1 MNKSLFMEKYANIIC
16 TLCIVLLLIARLGNI
31 RGGIN
36 MNEMKLMPFVVEE
49 ILQNTEKIPDGIKL
63 MKAPELWEEGKW
75 GKGVVVAVLDTGC
88 QLDHPDL
95 KDRII
100 GGRNFTTDDN
110 GDPDKF
116 SDNNGHGTHVAG
128 TIAAVENGQ
137 GVVGMAPQVSLLI
150 LKVLDSSGNG
160 GYQSLI
166 EAIDYALQWK
176 GPEGQ
181 KVRILSMSLGG
192 GTDDPA
198 LHTAIVRAT
207 HSGVLV
213 VCAAGNTGQVETQ
226 FPGSYNEVVGVGA
239 VDLSKKLAPFS
250 TMNKE
255 IDMVAPGVDIVSTY
269 PDSRYASLS
278 GTSMAT
284 PHIAGAAA
292 LIINQCEKDFERTLT
307 EAEIYAQLC
316 KRTTALGYKK
326 IKEGNGFLDLT
337 VGYQIILRPM
347 DVGPAFK

>member
-1 MNKSLFMEKYANIIC
+1 
-16 TLCIVLLLIARLGNI
+16 
-31 RGGIN
+31 
-36 MNEMKLMPFVVEE
+36 MKLMPFTVEE
-49 ILQNTEKIPDGIKL
+49 ILENTEKIPEGIQL
-63 MKAPELWEEGKW
+63 MKAPQVWEESKRGQ
-75 GKGVVVAVLDTGC
+75 GVVVAILDTGC

-100 GGRNFTTDDN
+100 GGRNFTTDN
-110 GDPDKF
+110 NSDPDQF
-116 SDNNGHGTHVAG
+116 NDNNGHGTHVAG
-128 TIAAVENGQ
+128 TIAAIEDGQ

-150 LKVLDSSGNG
+150 LKVLDSSGGG
-160 GYQSLI
+160 GYQNLI
-166 EAIDYALQWK
+166 DAIHYALEWQ

-192 GTDDPA
+192 EKDDPA
-198 LHTAIVRAT
+198 LHTVIVQAT
-207 HSGVLV
+207 GAGVLV
-213 VCAAGNTGQVETQ
+213 VCAAGNTGQVERQ
-226 FPGSYNEVVGVGA
+226 FPGGYNEVVGVGA
-239 VDLSKKLAPFS
+239 VDLDKKLATFS

-255 IDMVAPGVDIVSTY
+255 IDVVAPGVNIVSTY
-269 PDSRYASLS
+269 PDNRYASLS

-316 KRTTALGYKK
+316 KRTSALGYKK

-337 VGYQIILRPM
+337 VGYQIVLHPM
-347 DVGPAFK
+347 STEPDVQQVKVESHV

>member
-1 MNKSLFMEKYANIIC
+1 
-16 TLCIVLLLIARLGNI
+16 
-31 RGGIN
+31 
-36 MNEMKLMPFVVEE
+36 MPYVIEE
-49 ILQNTEKIPDGIKL
+49 ILENAEKIPDGIQL
-63 MKAPELWEEGKW
+63 MKAPEVWDQGRR
-75 GKGVVVAVLDTGC
+75 GQGVVVAVLDTGC

-95 KDRII
+95 KCRIL

-110 GDPDKF
+110 GDPNSFGDH
-116 SDNNGHGTHVAG
+116 SGHGTHVAG

-137 GVVGMAPQVSLLI
+137 GVVGMAPEVSLLI
-150 LKVLDSSGNG
+150 LKVLDSNGNG
-160 GYQSLI
+160 SYQNLVN
-166 EAIDYALQWK
+166 AIDYALAWQ
-176 GPEGQ
+176 GPGGE

-198 LHTAIVRAT
+198 LHDSIVRAAR
-207 HSGVLV
+207 SGVLV

-226 FPGSYNEVVGVGA
+226 YPGSYNEVVGVGA
-239 VDLSKKLAPFS
+239 VDFKKQLASFS

-255 IDMVAPGVDIVSTY
+255 IDMVAPGVDILSTY
-269 PDSRYASLS
+269 PDNRYAVLS

-326 IKEGNGFLDLT
+326 MKEGNGFLDLT
-337 VGYQIILRPM
+337 VGYQVVLQPM
-347 DVGPAFK
+347 GL